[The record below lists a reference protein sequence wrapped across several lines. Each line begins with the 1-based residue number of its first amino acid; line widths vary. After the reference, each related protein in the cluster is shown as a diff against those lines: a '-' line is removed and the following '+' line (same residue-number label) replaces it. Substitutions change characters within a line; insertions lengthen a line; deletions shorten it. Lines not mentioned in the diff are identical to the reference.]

1 MAESAD
7 MGAVDGKPCK
17 RCKER
22 PATHEIRTDDVC
34 GPCYCSF
41 IQVKT
46 AKRLEVLTRES
57 RANGA
62 TKRGKADYTVGLSFG
77 PSSSAMVQLLD
88 VFEERR
94 AEKNQRP
101 PTAKYTPTTTKIH
114 VVHVDTDSFTGAAA
128 AAVAQSDL
136 LQGWAARYPRFAF
149 RIVPLT
155 AVLGLSSVDWAAL
168 PPLKEDCSEEEQLRH
183 LFENLPSATSG
194 ADVMRLFL
202 RHILMAEASREDC
215 CALLLGNSTTS
226 LAALTLSETAK
237 GRAFSLPWL
246 INDGAHSV
254 SDFGTEP
261 KTPKETD
268 SPRMLVYF
276 LVRELYR
283 RELVTYTELAGMDPT
298 LIIDDESV
306 AKPVISH
313 KHQTIDDVMTRYFR
327 EVEENFPSVV
337 ANVVRTTA
345 KLARDEPSERCG
357 LCGVA
362 IDAMGNETWAGEMGD
377 NTQEEAGT
385 QRGKTLC
392 YGCQRSVN
400 G

>member
-1 MAESAD
+1 MAERAD
-7 MGAVDGKPCK
+7 VGSVDGRPCK

-22 PATHEIRTDDVC
+22 PAVQEIRTDAVC

-41 IQVKT
+41 IQVKA

-57 RANGA
+57 RASGA

-77 PSSSAMVQLLD
+77 PSSAAMVQLLD
-88 VFEERR
+88 VFEGRR

-101 PTAKYTPTTTKIH
+101 PTTKYTPITTKIH
-114 VVHVDTDSFTGAAA
+114 VVHVDTDLPAAGAALPP
-128 AAVAQSDL
+128 SDL
-136 LQGWAARYPRFAF
+136 LQRWAERYPRFVF
-149 RIVPLT
+149 RSVPLT
-155 AVLGLSSVDWAAL
+155 AAIGLSSIDWAAL
-168 PPLKEDCSEEEQLRH
+168 PTLKEGCPPEEQLRH
-183 LFENLPSATSG
+183 LFDNLPSATSA
-194 ADVMRLFL
+194 ADLTRLFV
-202 RHILMAEASREDC
+202 RHVLMAEAVREAC

-246 INDGAHSV
+246 INDGAHSITDYSV
-254 SDFGTEP
+254 GPERAE
-261 KTPKETD
+261 ETG
-268 SPRMLVYF
+268 SHKMLVYF

-283 RELVTYTELAGMDPT
+283 NELTTYTELAGMDT
-298 LIIDDESV
+298 SLIIEDTS
-306 AKPVISH
+306 AANPIISH

-345 KLARDEPSERCG
+345 KLSRDEPSERCG

-362 IDAMGNETWAGEMGD
+362 IDATGNERWAGEMGD
-377 NTQEEAGT
+377 TTDGESEAQGSS
-385 QRGKTLC
+385 KLC
-392 YGCQRSVN
+392 HGCQRSVN

>member
-1 MAESAD
+1 MVERTDAGSA
-7 MGAVDGKPCK
+7 DGKPCK

-22 PATHEIRTDDVC
+22 PAIQEIRTDAVC

-57 RANGA
+57 KASGA

-77 PSSSAMVQLLD
+77 PSSAATVQLLD
-88 VFEERR
+88 VFEGRR
-94 AEKNQRP
+94 AQKNQRP
-101 PTAKYTPTTTKIH
+101 PSTKYTPITTKIH
-114 VVHVDTDSFTGAAA
+114 VVHVDTNLPTAGAASPP
-128 AAVAQSDL
+128 SDL
-136 LQGWAARYPRFAF
+136 LQRWAERYPSFAF
-149 RIVPLT
+149 RSVPLT
-155 AVLGLSSVDWAAL
+155 AAIGLSGIDWTAL
-168 PPLKEDCSEEEQLRH
+168 PALKEGCPPEEQLRH
-183 LFENLPSATSG
+183 LFDNLPSATSA
-194 ADVMRLFL
+194 ADVTRLFV
-202 RHILMAEASREDC
+202 RHILMAEAVREDC

-246 INDGAHSV
+246 INDGAHSIPDY
-254 SDFGTEP
+254 SRGSAGAAEASSH
-261 KTPKETD
+261 K
-268 SPRMLVYF
+268 MLVYF

-283 RELVTYTELAGMDPT
+283 KELTTYNELAGMDT
-298 LIIDDESV
+298 SLIVDDTSV
-306 AKPVISH
+306 ANPVISH

-345 KLARDEPSERCG
+345 KLSRDEPSERCG

-362 IDAMGNETWAGEMGD
+362 IDATGNERWAGEMGD
-377 NTQEEAGT
+377 ITDGEVIA
-385 QRGKTLC
+385 QRSSKLC
-392 YGCQRSVN
+392 HGCQRSVN